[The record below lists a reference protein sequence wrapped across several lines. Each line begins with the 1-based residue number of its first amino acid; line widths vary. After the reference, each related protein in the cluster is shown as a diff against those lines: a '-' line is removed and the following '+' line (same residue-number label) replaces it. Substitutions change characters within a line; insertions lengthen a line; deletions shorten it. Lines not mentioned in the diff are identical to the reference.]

1 MLLWDLNWQK
11 NRNAGNF
18 FYISNSRI
26 RFRYTYHRRIVNKII
41 FVITFNIPISFDNLS
56 FSKLALLDKDLKS
69 TIYNCKIAILIVW
82 DILYNRRAEINLYKF
97 NDRNVQRADYNIEIL
112 ALYNTNILTAIT
124 PGPLKI
130 YIDDMTAIT
139 PVTKKFLN
147 A

>member
-1 MLLWDLNWQK
+1 MNWQK
-11 NRNAGNF
+11 SRNVGNF

-41 FVITFNIPISFDNLS
+41 FVITFNIPKSFDNLS

-69 TIYNCKIAILIVW
+69 TIYNCKIVW
-82 DILYNRRAEINLYKF
+82 DILYNRRAEINFYKF
-97 NDRNVQRADYNIEIL
+97 NDRNVHRGVDYNTEIL

-130 YIDDMTAIT
+130 HIDDMTAIT
-139 PVTKKFLN
+139 PVTLKFLN